1 MSTIHMIMM
10 DKNMD
15 AKDKRNMVSEID
27 DVDGVK
33 WTISMS
39 SLARSDDSGF
49 DDPGRHQGHA
59 AGRRLRAGV
68 RMLPV

>member
-15 AKDKRNMVSEID
+15 AKDQSSNMVSEID

-39 SLARSDDSGF
+39 SLLGPTIPDSMIPDDIK
-49 DDPGRHQGHA
+49 
-59 AGRRLRAGV
+59 
-68 RMLPV
+68 